1 MTKQLDIL
9 ALEPFFGGARRAM
22 LETIMRYSRHRWTLL
37 RLPPR
42 RIERRLAAAAHWF
55 SEQLSR
61 HWFGRAD
68 VLFTSEAMNLADL
81 LRMVPDLTSKP
92 SVVYFHDNQLPAEGM
107 RAESPLHL
115 VNLTTANAATE
126 IWFNSLYHLKTFL
139 RKATSLVDKHPE
151 LSARNPLPELT
162 GKAHLMPPPVD
173 FTLDHDVLQQEQL
186 TRDARVLFVDTRDA
200 DLRSLNKALHI
211 LERRNEKVT
220 LVTIGPVVG
229 LETQGQRYTIAEQDE
244 ITQIRALH
252 QAGVMFSTR
261 SHAAADYHAVRA
273 LNAGCWPIFPD
284 TGVYPEL
291 LPEALHHACLYETG
305 SGDRLATQIQNT
317 WLTEPPAGYEKDL
330 ARILSRFNALEACH
344 AIDERMEQIAGQ
356 SKG

>member
-1 MTKQLDIL
+1 MPKQLDIL

-61 HWFGRAD
+61 HWFGPAD
-68 VLFTSEAMNLADL
+68 VVFTSEAMNLADL
-81 LRMVPDLTSKP
+81 LRMVPDLTAKP
-92 SVVYFHDNQLPAEGM
+92 SVVYFHDNQLPAEGL

-115 VNLTTANAATE
+115 VNLTTANAASE

-173 FTLDHDVLQQEQL
+173 FTLDHDLLQQEQIR
-186 TRDARVLFVDTRDA
+186 RDPRVLFVDTRDA
-200 DLRSLNKALHI
+200 DMRSLNHALGM

-220 LVTIGPVVG
+220 LITIGPVVG
-229 LETQGQRYTIAEQDE
+229 LETRGPRYTIAEQDE
-244 ITQIRALH
+244 ISQIRALH

-261 SHAAADYHAVRA
+261 ADAPSDYHAVRA
-273 LNAGCWPIFPD
+273 LNAGCWPIFPN

-291 LPEALHHACLYETG
+291 LPEAMQHACLYETG

-330 ARILSRFNALEACH
+330 SRILSRFNALEACH
-344 AIDERMEQIAGQ
+344 AIDERMEQIAGH
-356 SKG
+356 SKA